1 MKFSM
6 KFFQSV
12 LVWQVLPGDIPKQ
25 CNQYNQMDSFF
36 FKIEHVR
43 MHHWLGKS
51 HHEDCNTFTLVFT
64 IWIYNNESFSSYTII
79 FYRSRNSVWVLQCFL
94 RLSDSSMHCYMFWS
108 DHICTFVYDGI
119 NNVLQSTSFH
129 SLRHYSSL
137 KVW

>member
-36 FKIEHVR
+36 KNRTCKNASLTRKVPPR
-43 MHHWLGKS
+43 S
-51 HHEDCNTFTLVFT
+51 NTFTLVFT

-94 RLSDSSMHCYMFWS
+94 WLSDSSMHCYMFWS